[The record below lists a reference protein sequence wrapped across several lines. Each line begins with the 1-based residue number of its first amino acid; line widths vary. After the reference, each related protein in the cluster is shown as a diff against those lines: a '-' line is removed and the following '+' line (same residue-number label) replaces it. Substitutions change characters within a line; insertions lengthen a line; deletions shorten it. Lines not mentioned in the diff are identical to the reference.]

1 MEENKSMQEPLI
13 QFDLPAESKEPPLA
27 RMPWVW
33 VLFGV
38 LFVFIIAGSLIGND
52 KMGVVVDDTKKTS
65 DKMLDVQMCMKSAT
79 GDAPSDRRLKL
90 FEQQI
95 DELLPEAKTNARAQK
110 LRVVLRIEDHDA
122 PFRDDLKNLAKS
134 PSKENQAF
142 AKLFTDPKPKK
153 DEALALLNQID
164 GNELSERIAMVQV
177 KESFGDKKIR
187 SKTFDP
193 AKTYGLALLLV
204 VGFIGLGI
212 GMILWYVYF
221 FQRQAGKMLPKG
233 LAMANIDWP
242 RADRLIFVALITIG
256 SFFVASEG
264 STYLTHHGTKVI
276 DLFVYVPIF
285 VTLGICFSVPIFG
298 WRITPK
304 AIGISSERLGEKVGW
319 AFGAF
324 FANIPIL
331 LVFILLTLALSKI
344 LPGGGHPV
352 SEELMNHPKPAE
364 LVKVFFLACIVAPIW
379 EEIFFR
385 GLLFPAFA
393 KAFGK
398 PLYGALLSSFI
409 FASIHPQ
416 GLLGVPVLMGVALM
430 LCMLSY
436 QTKSLVG
443 NMILHGLH
451 NGATMVAALIV
462 LPLFG

>member
-1 MEENKSMQEPLI
+1 MQEPPI
-13 QFDLPAESKEPPLA
+13 QFELPTESKEPPLA

-33 VLFGV
+33 VIFGV
-38 LFVFIIAGSLIGND
+38 LFLFIIAGSLIGND
-52 KMGVVVDDTKKTS
+52 KKGPIVDDAKKTS
-65 DKMLDVQMCMKSAT
+65 DKVLEIQMCMKSTA
-79 GDAPSDRRLKL
+79 GDTQPDRRQKL

-95 DELLPEAKTNARAQK
+95 DQLLPEAKTKARAQK
-110 LRVVLRIEDHDA
+110 LRVVLRVEDHDM
-122 PFRDDLKNLAKS
+122 PFRDDLKHLAES
-134 PSKENQAF
+134 SNKENQAF
-142 AKLFTDPKPKK
+142 AKLFADPKPKK
-153 DEALALLNQID
+153 DEALALLKQID

-193 AKTYGLALLLV
+193 AKTFGLAFIAV
-204 VGFIGLGI
+204 VGFIGFGI
-212 GMILWYVYF
+212 GMVLWYVYF
-221 FQRQAGKMLPKG
+221 VERQAGKMLPKG
-233 LAMANIDWP
+233 IPMATIDWAK
-242 RADRLIFVALITIG
+242 ADRLIFVALVTFI
-256 SFFVASEG
+256 SFAAASRG
-264 STYLTHHGTKVI
+264 FGYLADHGTKVI
-276 DLFVYVPIF
+276 ELLVYVPIF
-285 VTLGICFSVPIFG
+285 ITLGICFSVPIFG

-304 AIGISSERLGEKVGW
+304 AMGISSERLGENIGW

-324 FANIPIL
+324 FANIPIMF
-331 LVFILLTLALSKI
+331 VFLLLTAALSKI

-352 SEELMNHPKPAE
+352 SEELMNNPKPAE
-364 LVKVFFLACIVAPIW
+364 LVKLFFLACVVAPIW

-393 KAFGK
+393 KAFRS

-416 GLLGVPVLMGVALM
+416 GLLGIPVLMGVALM
-430 LCMLSY
+430 LCMVSY

-451 NGATMVAALIV
+451 NGATMIAALIF